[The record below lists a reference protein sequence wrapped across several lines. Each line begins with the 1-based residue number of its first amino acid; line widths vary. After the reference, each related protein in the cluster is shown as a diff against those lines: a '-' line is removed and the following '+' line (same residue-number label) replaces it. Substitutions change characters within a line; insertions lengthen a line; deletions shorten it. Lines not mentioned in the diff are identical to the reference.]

1 MGSVATLQVHCGR
14 SLSALVPIA
23 ELLLRGVVDLKHKHW
38 QESLSRMT
46 VRGSLGQVRCTCSD
60 I

>member
-23 ELLLRGVVDLKHKHW
+23 ELLLRGVVELKHKHW

-46 VRGSLGQVRCTCSD
+46 VRAAVGEVRCTFSE